1 MTKQPTL
8 FVGHGSP
15 MTIITENA
23 ERIGMERIGMRLP
36 RPKAILAVTAH
47 WETRG
52 ETRLTSGTAPH
63 TIHDFRG
70 FPQELYEI
78 TYPAP
83 GSPELARRVA
93 QLLGERAV
101 LDDAH
106 GFDHGVWGVLLPMF
120 PGANIPVVAMSVDM
134 ALDAEGHRKLGE
146 MLAPLRDEGV
156 LIVGSGNVIHNLA
169 LYRQTMGTQPD
180 WAVEFRARTNQA
192 LLARKDQALT
202 HFAADNRAARA
213 AINSGEHYV
222 PLLYPVG
229 ARDGDDEVTLF
240 NDTLDGALSMTSVL
254 YGDAALAADI

>member
-1 MTKQPTL
+1 MT
-8 FVGHGSP
+8 
-15 MTIITENA
+15 MITENP
-23 ERIGMERIGMRLP
+23 ERTGMERIGQRLP
-36 RPKAILAVTAH
+36 RPDAVLAITAH

-83 GSPELARRVA
+83 GSPDLARRA
-93 QLLGERAV
+93 TELLGDRAV
-101 LDDAH
+101 LDEGR

-120 PGANIPVVAMSVDM
+120 PDAVIPVVAMSVDM
-134 ALDAEGHRKLGE
+134 TLNGEEHRKLGE
-146 MLAPLRDEGV
+146 ALAPLRDENV

-169 LYRQTMGTQPD
+169 LYRQTIGTQPD
-180 WAVEFRARTNQA
+180 WALDFRSRTNGA
-192 LLARKDQALT
+192 LLERADAALT
-202 HFAADNRAARA
+202 TYTPDDRAATA

-229 ARDGDDEVTLF
+229 ARQAEDEVALF

-254 YGDAALAADI
+254 FGDAELAAGL

>member
-1 MTKQPTL
+1 MTTLPAL

-15 MTIITENA
+15 MTMITENA
-23 ERIGMERIGMRLP
+23 ERTGMERLGQRLS
-36 RPKAILAVTAH
+36 RPKAILAITAH

-52 ETRLTSGTAPH
+52 ETRLTSGANPH

-70 FPQELYEI
+70 FPQELYDI

-83 GSPELARRVA
+83 GSPELARRA
-93 QLLGERAV
+93 AELLGERAV

-120 PGANIPVVAMSVDM
+120 PDADIPAVAMSVDM
-134 ALDAEGHRKLGE
+134 ALDTEGHRQLGE
-146 MLAPLRDEGV
+146 ALAPLRDEGV

-180 WAVEFRARTNQA
+180 WALDFRARTNQA
-192 LLARKDQALT
+192 LIDRRDDALT
-202 HFAADNRAARA
+202 RFASDDRAASA

-222 PLLYPVG
+222 PLLYSLG
-229 ARDGDDEVTLF
+229 ARRADDDVTLF

-254 YGDAALAADI
+254 YGDAALAAGL